1 MSFAGVSTREK
12 YIQKIAEEM
21 LWRHRIQI
29 ERAREMARGTGAEV
43 TAPTPEPTFR
53 AQAEK
58 ALDDEI
64 AKQAGEAILA
74 RFREQAIAA
83 ERGP

>member
-1 MSFAGVSTREK
+1 MSTVRER
-12 YIQKIAEEM
+12 YIERIAEEM
-21 LWRHRIQI
+21 LWRHRVQI
-29 ERAREMARGTGAEV
+29 ERAREMAHGTGAEV

-53 AQAEK
+53 AQAEQ

-64 AKQAGEAILA
+64 AKRAGEAVLA
-74 RFREQAIAA
+74 RFREQAVAA